1 MSRRRMMQSQVGE
14 LPSGYTRCKY
24 LESSGT
30 QWIDTNVLS
39 NQYTGCEL
47 LFEYTN
53 LNGSQYAIGS
63 LEAGTSRFCPIFID
77 GDSVKNGFLY
87 SNTIPFKVNYYTNYK
102 DTNIHFVKFNCDDN
116 GRIFF
121 DDVYCGSI
129 IEIGSSTLNTI
140 YLFGRNYNGF
150 DLGAYMKTYKCILYK
165 NGMKVCN
172 FIPALDSSGTPCMYD
187 TVTKQSFYNLG
198 TDEFGYEF
206 LDGTYVAPT

>member
-1 MSRRRMMQSQVGE
+1 MIRRRMMQSQIGE
-14 LPSGYTRCKY
+14 LPSGYRRVKY
-24 LESSGT
+24 LESTGT
-30 QWIDTNVLS
+30 QYINTNVLS

-53 LNGSQYAIGS
+53 LDGSQYAIGS
-63 LEAGTSRFCPIFID
+63 LEPGTSRFCPLFID
-77 GDSVKNGFLY
+77 IDGAKNGFLY
-87 SNTIPFKVNYYTNYK
+87 SNTIAFKANYYTHDK
-102 DTNIHFVKFNCDDN
+102 DTNIHLAKFNCDN
-116 GRIFF
+116 YGRIVF
-121 DDVYCGSI
+121 DDVYCGSV
-129 IEIGSSTLNTI
+129 IELGSSTRNTI

-150 DLGAYMKTYKCILYK
+150 GMGAYMKMHKCILYK

-187 TVTKQSFYNLG
+187 TVTKQAFYNLG